1 MLRLRSHSLIG
12 MRPQFKIL
20 GAKTKSLCFCL
31 HRKLLCSHLYYFTKA
46 ERQTAEDFK
55 RGLQV
60 FGLRIRKL
68 ISELKVKTLEYQMLK
83 KVLLTNVSFLQTTW
97 STVLRMLDRCLS
109 QQELFMES
117 LRHDMEKYR
126 TQTLNKDHIVSQ
138 KTYDS
143 WVQSERDV
151 TAKTKKASEDV
162 NLADM
167 RLKLLF
173 NEVSKDLSGNELMKL
188 QDGESTPE
196 DKFDS
201 LAEKSLSLVKAL
213 KFIPIEGRAERDSV
227 KVR

>member
-1 MLRLRSHSLIG
+1 
-12 MRPQFKIL
+12 
-20 GAKTKSLCFCL
+20 
-31 HRKLLCSHLYYFTKA
+31 
-46 ERQTAEDFK
+46 
-55 RGLQV
+55 
-60 FGLRIRKL
+60 
-68 ISELKVKTLEYQMLK
+68 
-83 KVLLTNVSFLQTTW
+83 
-97 STVLRMLDRCLS
+97 
-109 QQELFMES
+109 MES